1 MELLTDKNA
10 LILGVANERSIAW
23 AIAKKLKENGAN
35 IALSFQGESLQKRVE
50 PLAKEIE
57 ADFTFELDVTN
68 EDHILNLKK
77 TVEKHWKSI
86 DIIIHSLAFADRED
100 LAQPFI
106 QTSKKGFMKAIEIS
120 AFSLV
125 EISNTLKGL
134 LNENSSIITM
144 TYHGSTQVI
153 PGYNVMGVAKATLE
167 ASMKYLAYDLG
178 RSKVKVN
185 AISAGPIRTLAA
197 SGIAGFREKLNF
209 AKQKSA
215 IKENVTTEDVAKTA
229 LYLASD
235 LSSGVTG
242 EVIYV
247 DNGLSIIGT

>member
-1 MELLTDKNA
+1 MELLTGKNA

-35 IALSFQGESLQKRVE
+35 IALSYQGEALKKRVE
-50 PLAKEIE
+50 PLAQELNV
-57 ADFTFELDVTN
+57 DFTFELDVTN
-68 EDHILNLKK
+68 ESHMTELENTIKK
-77 TVEKHWKSI
+77 YWNSI
-86 DIIIHSLAFADRED
+86 DIIIHSLAYAERED
-100 LAQPFI
+100 LAKPFV

-125 EISNTLKGL
+125 DVVNRLKNL
-134 LNENSSIITM
+134 LNENGSIITM

-178 RSKVKVN
+178 KSKVKVN

-197 SGIAGFREKLNF
+197 SGIKGFREKLNF
-209 AKQKSA
+209 AKEKA
-215 IKENVTTEDVAKTA
+215 ALKENVSTEDVAKTA
-229 LYLASD
+229 LYLSSD

-247 DNGLSIIGT
+247 DAGLSIIGG

>member
-1 MELLTDKNA
+1 MELLKGKNA

-35 IALSFQGESLQKRVE
+35 IALSYQGDALKKRVE
-50 PLAKEIE
+50 PLAQELG

-68 EDHILNLKK
+68 ETQMEGLKSTILDN
-77 TVEKHWKSI
+77 WQSI
-86 DIIIHSLAFADRED
+86 DVIIHSLAFANRED
-100 LAQPFI
+100 LAKPFV
-106 QTSKKGFMKAIEIS
+106 QTSKSGFMKAIEIS

-125 EISNTLKGL
+125 DVSHRLQSL

-167 ASMKYLAYDLG
+167 ASMKYLAFDLG
-178 RSKVKVN
+178 KSKIKVN

-197 SGIAGFREKLNF
+197 SGIKGFKEKLNI
-209 AKQKSA
+209 AKEKASL
-215 IKENVTTEDVAKTA
+215 KENVTTEDVAKTA
-229 LYLASD
+229 LYLATD

-247 DNGLSIIGT
+247 DAGLSIIGG

>member
-1 MELLTDKNA
+1 MELLSGKNA

-35 IALSFQGESLQKRVE
+35 ISLSYQGEALKKRVE
-50 PLAKEIE
+50 PLAQDIG

-68 EDHILNLKK
+68 QDHILNLKK
-77 TVEKHWKSI
+77 TIEQHWKSV
-86 DIIIHSLAFADRED
+86 DVIIHSLAFANKED

-125 EISNTLKGL
+125 EISNTLKSL

-178 RSKVKVN
+178 KSKVKVN

-197 SGIAGFREKLNF
+197 SGISGFREKLNF

-215 IKENVTTEDVAKTA
+215 LKENVTTEDVAKTA

-247 DNGLSIIGT
+247 DAGLSIVGS